1 MSSSTSAGLGWTLLT
16 SPQNRSFQKRLDFV
30 GSPLMAEG
38 LALREAAL
46 TCRSLGMRF
55 VRFESDFAHLIKTGV
70 EYAEANP
77 PEVEGAQKK
86 RKLSNE

>member
-55 VRFESDFAHLIKTGV
+55 VTTTLEGV
-70 EYAEANP
+70 LEFIAVDNLVFLLGNRICLDQA
-77 PEVEGAQKK
+77 
-86 RKLSNE
+86 R